1 MDPQNLTLPIAFV
14 AGLLSFASPCVLPL
28 VPAYIGYLSGTAV
41 ISTEQPRPLLPFVH
55 ALLFVLGFT
64 AVFVV
69 LGASV
74 TVLGQLLFSYR
85 PLLQRVG
92 GVLLVVF
99 GMRLIGAQIPTQR
112 SLPMRSGQ
120 AGQASRQ
127 VWIALA
133 IAAGLITLLLSSSY
147 PLQRVEEGLLMAAVA
162 LSGAGFALPIQIGL
176 AVAAGLLSFL
186 SSYDTLIPNTIASL
200 LPDVI
205 AGLLI
210 AAVVY
215 FMSQTDLLYAE
226 KRFEL
231 KQGQPINYFR
241 SLLVGVIFAAG
252 WTPCIGPIL
261 TGILVLASTLETV
274 GQGIL
279 LLTVYSLGLG
289 IPFLLVGLAFAPVSK
304 ALRKANRYL
313 GVISIAS
320 GALLALMGIL
330 IFTGSL
336 GFLAQYGDLFNLGL

>member
-1 MDPQNLTLPIAFV
+1 MDPQSLTLPIAFV

-28 VPAYIGYLSGTAV
+28 VPAYLGYLSGTAV
-41 ISTEQPRPLLPFVH
+41 ISREQPARPLLPFIH

-69 LGASV
+69 LGASA
-74 TVLGQLLFSYR
+74 TFLGRLLVSYSL
-85 PLLQRVG
+85 LLQRVG

-99 GMRLIGAQIPTQR
+99 GIRLMGALLPTSR

-120 AGQASRQ
+120 AGQGSRQ

-133 IAAGLITLLLSSSY
+133 IVAGLVTLLLSGSD
-147 PLQRVEEGLLMAAVA
+147 PLQRLEEGLLMAAVV
-162 LSGAGFALPIQIGL
+162 LGCAGFALPIQAGL
-176 AVAAGLLSFL
+176 AVAAGLLNL
-186 SSYDTLIPNTIASL
+186 ISSYDVLIPNAIASL
-200 LPDVI
+200 LM
-205 AGLLI
+205 
-210 AAVVY
+210 AATVY
-215 FMSQTDLLYAE
+215 FFGGTDLLYAE

-231 KQGQPINYFR
+231 KQGQPIGYLR
-241 SLLVGVIFAAG
+241 SLLVGVIFAVG

-304 ALRKANRYL
+304 ALRRANRYL
-313 GVISIAS
+313 GIIAAVS
-320 GALLALMGIL
+320 GVLLALMGIL

-336 GFLAQYGDLFNLGL
+336 GILAQYGSFFNLEL

>member
-1 MDPQNLTLPIAFV
+1 MDPHNLTLPIAFI

-41 ISTEQPRPLLPFVH
+41 ISREQPARPLAPFAH
-55 ALLFVLGFT
+55 ALLFVLGFM

-69 LGASV
+69 LGASA
-74 TVLGQLLFSYR
+74 TFIGRLLVSYSL
-85 PLLQRVG
+85 LLQRVG

-99 GMRLIGAQIPTQR
+99 GIRLMGALIPPWR
-112 SLPMRSGQ
+112 SLLPRSGQ
-120 AGQASRQ
+120 AGQGSRQ

-133 IAAGLITLLLSSSY
+133 IVTGLITLLLSSSY
-147 PLQRVEEGLLMAAVA
+147 PLQRLEEGLLMAAVV
-162 LSGAGFALPIQIGL
+162 LSGAGFAPPVQLGL
-176 AVAAGLLSFL
+176 ALAAGLLSFL
-186 SSYDTLIPNTIASL
+186 SGYDSPIPNAIAS
-200 LPDVI
+200 
-205 AGLLI
+205 LLI

-215 FMSQTDLLYAE
+215 FFGRTDLLYAE

-231 KQGQPINYFR
+231 KQGQPIGYLR

-274 GQGIL
+274 GQGVA

-304 ALRKANRYL
+304 ALRRANRYL
-313 GVISIAS
+313 GIVSVVS

-330 IFTGSL
+330 VFTGSL
-336 GFLAQYGDLFNLGL
+336 AALAQYGSFFNLEL

>member
-1 MDPQNLTLPIAFV
+1 MDPQNLTLSIAFV

-41 ISTEQPRPLLPFVH
+41 ISREQPARPLVPFVH
-55 ALLFVLGFT
+55 ALLFVLGFM

-69 LGASV
+69 LGASA
-74 TVLGQLLFSYR
+74 TFLGTLLVSYSL
-85 PLLQRVG
+85 LLQRVG
-92 GVLLVVF
+92 GVLLVVL
-99 GMRLIGAQIPTQR
+99 GMRLMGDHIPTQR
-112 SLPMRSGQ
+112 SGQ
-120 AGQASRQ
+120 ANRQ

-133 IAAGLITLLLSSSY
+133 IVAGLITLLLSASD
-147 PLQRVEEGLLMAAVA
+147 PLQRLEEGLLMAAVV
-162 LSGAGFALPIQIGL
+162 LGCAGFALPIQIGL
-176 AVAAGLLSFL
+176 AVAAGLLNFL
-186 SSYDTLIPNTIASL
+186 SSYDTLIPNAIAS
-200 LPDVI
+200 
-205 AGLLI
+205 LLI

-215 FMSQTDLLYAE
+215 FFSKTDLLYTE

-231 KQGQPINYFR
+231 KQGQPVGYLR

-261 TGILVLASTLETV
+261 AGILLVASTLETV

-289 IPFLLVGLAFAPVSK
+289 IPFLVVGLAFVPFSK

-313 GVISIAS
+313 GVISIVS
-320 GALLALMGIL
+320 GVLLALMGIL

-336 GFLAQYGDLFNLGL
+336 GFLAQYGNFLNLEL

>member
-28 VPAYIGYLSGTAV
+28 VPAYLGYMGGTAV
-41 ISTEQPRPLLPFVH
+41 ISQEQPARPLLPFVH

-69 LGASV
+69 LGASA
-74 TVLGQLLFSYR
+74 TFLGKLLVSYSL
-85 PLLQRVG
+85 LLQRVG

-99 GMRLIGAQIPTQR
+99 GMKLMGTLLPT
-112 SLPMRSGQ
+112 SRSGQ
-120 AGQASRQ
+120 RNRQ

-133 IAAGLITLLLSSSY
+133 IVAGLVTLLLSASGT
-147 PLQRVEEGLLMAAVA
+147 LQRLEEGLLMAAVI
-162 LSGAGFALPIQIGL
+162 LGCAGVAMPIQAVL
-176 AVAAGLLSFL
+176 AIAAGLLNL
-186 SSYDTLIPNTIASL
+186 VSSYDALTPNAIASL
-200 LPDVI
+200 L
-205 AGLLI
+205 I
-210 AAVVY
+210 AAIVY
-215 FMSQTDLLYAE
+215 FFGGTDLLYAE
-226 KRFEL
+226 KRLEF
-231 KQGQPINYFR
+231 KQGQPVGYLR

-261 TGILVLASTLETV
+261 AGILVLAGTLETV
-274 GQGIL
+274 GQGVL
-279 LLTVYSLGLG
+279 LLTTYSLGLG

-313 GVISIAS
+313 GIIAVVS
-320 GALLALMGIL
+320 GALLVLMGIL

-336 GFLAQYGDLFNLGL
+336 GFLAQYGSFFNLEL

>member
-28 VPAYIGYLSGTAV
+28 VPAYLGYLSGTAV
-41 ISTEQPRPLLPFVH
+41 ISREQPARPLLPFVH

-69 LGASV
+69 LGASA
-74 TVLGQLLFSYR
+74 TFLGKLLVSYSL
-85 PLLQRVG
+85 LLQRVG
-92 GVLLVVF
+92 GVLLVVL
-99 GMRLIGAQIPTQR
+99 GMKLIGIPKN
-112 SLPMRSGQ
+112 
-120 AGQASRQ
+120 RQ
-127 VWIALA
+127 VWAALA
-133 IAAGLITLLLSSSY
+133 IVAGLVTLLLSGSD
-147 PLQRVEEGLLMAAVA
+147 PLRRLEEGLLMAAVI
-162 LSGAGFALPIQIGL
+162 LGCAGLALPIQAAL
-176 AVAAGLLSFL
+176 AIAAGVLSFA
-186 SSYDTLIPNTIASL
+186 SSYDALIPNA
-200 LPDVI
+200 I

-210 AAVVY
+210 AAIVY
-215 FMSQTDLLYAE
+215 FFGGTDLLYAE

-231 KQGQPINYFR
+231 KEGQPIGYLR
-241 SLLVGVIFAAG
+241 SLLVGVIFAVG

-274 GQGIL
+274 GQGIV

-313 GVISIAS
+313 GIIAAVS
-320 GALLALMGIL
+320 GVLLALMGIL

-336 GFLAQYGDLFNLGL
+336 GFLAQYGSLFNLEL

>member
-28 VPAYIGYLSGTAV
+28 VPAYLGYLGGTAV
-41 ISTEQPRPLLPFVH
+41 ISREQPARPLLPFVH

-69 LGASV
+69 LGASA
-74 TVLGQLLFSYR
+74 TFLGQLLVSYSL
-85 PLLQRVG
+85 LLQRVG

-99 GMRLIGAQIPTQR
+99 GMKLMSTL
-112 SLPMRSGQ
+112 LPASQ
-120 AGQASRQ
+120 SGQASRL
-127 VWIALA
+127 VWLALA
-133 IAAGLITLLLSSSY
+133 VVAGLVTLLLSAND
-147 PLQRVEEGLLMAAVA
+147 PLQRLEEGLLMAAVA
-162 LSGAGFALPIQIGL
+162 LGCAGATMPVQAVL
-176 AVAAGLLSFL
+176 AVAAGLLSL
-186 SSYDTLIPNTIASL
+186 VSGYDALIPNAIA
-200 LPDVI
+200 
-205 AGLLI
+205 ALLI
-210 AAVVY
+210 AAIVY
-215 FMSQTDLLYAE
+215 FFGGSDLLYAE

-231 KQGQPINYFR
+231 KQGQPIGYLR

-261 TGILVLASTLETV
+261 TGILMLASTLETV
-274 GQGIL
+274 GHGIL

-304 ALRKANRYL
+304 ALHKANRYL
-313 GVISIAS
+313 GIIAAVS
-320 GALLALMGIL
+320 GVLLALMGIL

-336 GFLAQYGDLFNLGL
+336 GFLAQYGNFFNLGL

>member
-14 AGLLSFASPCVLPL
+14 AGLLSFVSPCVLPL
-28 VPAYIGYLSGTAV
+28 VPAYLGYLGGTAV
-41 ISTEQPRPLLPFVH
+41 ISREQPASPLTPFVH

-64 AVFVV
+64 AVFVI
-69 LGASV
+69 LGASA
-74 TVLGQLLFSYR
+74 TFLGKLLVSYSL
-85 PLLQRVG
+85 LLQRVG

-99 GMRLIGAQIPTQR
+99 GMRLMGI
-112 SLPMRSGQ
+112 Q
-120 AGQASRQ
+120 AKRQ

-133 IAAGLITLLLSSSY
+133 VVAGLITLLLSASD
-147 PLQRVEEGLLMAAVA
+147 PLQRLEEGLLMGAV
-162 LSGAGFALPIQIGL
+162 LNF
-176 AVAAGLLSFL
+176 V
-186 SSYDTLIPNTIASL
+186 SSYDALIPKAIAS
-200 LPDVI
+200 
-205 AGLLI
+205 LLI

-215 FMSQTDLLYAE
+215 FFSGTDLLYAE

-231 KQGQPINYFR
+231 KQGQPIGYLR

-261 TGILVLASTLETV
+261 TGILVLAGTLETV

-279 LLTVYSLGLG
+279 LLAVYSLGLG
-289 IPFLLVGLAFAPVSK
+289 IPCLLVGLAFAPFSK

-313 GVISIAS
+313 GIISVVS
-320 GALLALMGIL
+320 GALLVLMGIL

-336 GFLAQYGDLFNLGL
+336 GVLAQYGAFINLEL

>member
-1 MDPQNLTLPIAFV
+1 MDAQNLTLPIAFL

-41 ISTEQPRPLLPFVH
+41 ISRERPAKPLAPFVH
-55 ALLFVLGFT
+55 AVLFVLGFT

-69 LGASV
+69 LGASA
-74 TVLGQLLFSYR
+74 TFLGRLLVSYSL
-85 PLLQRVG
+85 LLQRVG

-99 GMRLIGAQIPTQR
+99 GVKLMGGYIPTLR
-112 SLPMRSGQ
+112 PGQ
-120 AGQASRQ
+120 AGQANRR

-133 IAAGLITLLLSSSY
+133 VVAGLITLLLSSSY
-147 PLQRVEEGLLMAAVA
+147 SLQRLEEGLLMAAVV
-162 LSGAGFALPIQIGL
+162 LGCAGFALPIQIGV
-176 AVAAGLLSFL
+176 AVAAGLFNFL
-186 SSYDTLIPNTIASL
+186 SGDDTLIANAIAS
-200 LPDVI
+200 
-205 AGLLI
+205 LLI

-215 FMSQTDLLYAE
+215 FMGGTDLLYAE

-231 KQGQPINYFR
+231 KQGQPIGYLR
-241 SLLVGVIFAAG
+241 SWLVGVIFAAG

-261 TGILVLASTLETV
+261 AGILLVASTLETV

-289 IPFLLVGLAFAPVSK
+289 IPFLLVGLAFAPLTK
-304 ALRKANRYL
+304 TLRKANRYL
-313 GVISIAS
+313 GVISIVS
-320 GALLALMGIL
+320 GVLLALMGIL

-336 GFLAQYGDLFNLGL
+336 GVLAQYGSFFNLEL

>member
-1 MDPQNLTLPIAFV
+1 MDSLGSQNLTLPIAFL

-41 ISTEQPRPLLPFVH
+41 ISREQPARPLLPFIH

-69 LGASV
+69 LGASA
-74 TVLGQLLFSYR
+74 TFLGKLLVSYSL
-85 PLLQRVG
+85 LLQRVG

-99 GMRLIGAQIPTQR
+99 GMRLMGI
-112 SLPMRSGQ
+112 Q
-120 AGQASRQ
+120 AKRQ

-133 IAAGLITLLLSSSY
+133 IVAGLVTLLLSGSD
-147 PLQRVEEGLLMAAVA
+147 PPQRLEEGLLMAAVA
-162 LSGAGFALPIQIGL
+162 LGCAGFALPIQAGL
-176 AVAAGLLSFL
+176 AVAAGLLNL
-186 SSYDTLIPNTIASL
+186 ISSYDVLIPNAIASL
-200 LPDVI
+200 LI
-205 AGLLI
+205 A
-210 AAVVY
+210 VTVY
-215 FMSQTDLLYAE
+215 FFGGTDLLYAE
-226 KRFEL
+226 KRLEL
-231 KQGQPINYFR
+231 KQGQPIGYLR
-241 SLLVGVIFAAG
+241 SLLVGVIFAVG

-304 ALRKANRYL
+304 ALRRANRYL
-313 GVISIAS
+313 GIIAAVS
-320 GALLALMGIL
+320 GVLLALMGIL

-336 GFLAQYGDLFNLGL
+336 GILAQYGSFFNLEL